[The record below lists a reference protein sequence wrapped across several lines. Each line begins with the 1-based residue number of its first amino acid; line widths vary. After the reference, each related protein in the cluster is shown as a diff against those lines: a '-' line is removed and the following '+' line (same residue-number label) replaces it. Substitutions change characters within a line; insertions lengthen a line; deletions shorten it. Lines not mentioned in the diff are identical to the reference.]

1 MIPVK
6 KLTAIL
12 LLFAI
17 AVCLCGC
24 GGKTAITAEDFA
36 SRMREQG
43 LVVEKYEG
51 ERGYFCYPKSGN
63 CLVMFMELQDEDYAQ
78 AAFDR
83 FLERSASETG
93 SVTEKS
99 AKHYAFYSKETDS
112 TLYMTACVDNTFL
125 YGEASLEDSDTLIS
139 IFKTTGYK

>member
-24 GGKTAITAEDFA
+24 GGKTAITSEDFA

-51 ERGYFCYPKSGN
+51 ERGYFCYPKSGP
-63 CLVMFMELQDEDYAQ
+63 VQ
-78 AAFDR
+78 
-83 FLERSASETG
+83 
-93 SVTEKS
+93 
-99 AKHYAFYSKETDS
+99 
-112 TLYMTACVDNTFL
+112 
-125 YGEASLEDSDTLIS
+125 I
-139 IFKTTGYK
+139 